1 MKFGKLL
8 GLVALLLSLYLL
20 WRVRFV
26 VLLGFTA
33 IALATVLNRVVRFLT
48 RLKLKRGMAI
58 AITFIALFSLIALTT
73 KIILPPFAEQV
84 SQWLDRVPLEV
95 NRISLWLEQID
106 NQVPPEVA
114 EQLEKLDTLIR
125 DIPQVARSLFS
136 NFFLFFRK
144 TLAIIINALLVLVV
158 TLMLL
163 ANPKA
168 YRRAFVCLFPQ
179 FYRARVQHILDRCET
194 SLVAW
199 GMGILFNMLVI
210 SMLSFIGLALID
222 IPLPIGNAFLA
233 GILTF
238 IPNVGPILSV
248 IPPAVLGALEAP
260 WKGLAVIGLYILIQ
274 QLESNFL
281 TPLVMKRQV
290 ALLPAVTLI
299 SQLVCGILFGFLGL
313 FLALPLVVTGQVWI
327 QELVVKDVMN
337 SWTAGRSARPRIQGI
352 SDTQDA
358 QTETGAKHLS
368 SPASFLS

>member
-125 DIPQVARSLFS
+125 DIPQIARSLFS